1 MKILIVDDEEELAS
15 TLAERLSLRGIDGRY
30 ALSGDEALRLA
41 TEEHF
46 DVAVLDIKM
55 PKLGGIQLK
64 QRLQELR
71 PGMRFLFLTG
81 HGSDRDFEAG
91 VTEVGEKYYLVKPLD
106 IEQLIAKIRDLLRR

>member
-15 TLAERLSLRGIDGRY
+15 TMAERLGLRGFTARY
-30 ALSGDEALRLA
+30 ALSGEEALRLSA
-41 TEEHF
+41 EENF

-81 HGSDRDFEAG
+81 HGSDRDFLAG
-91 VTEVGEKYYLVKPLD
+91 VTEVGEPYYLVKPLD
-106 IEQLIAKIRDLLRR
+106 IEELIAKIRDVLRR